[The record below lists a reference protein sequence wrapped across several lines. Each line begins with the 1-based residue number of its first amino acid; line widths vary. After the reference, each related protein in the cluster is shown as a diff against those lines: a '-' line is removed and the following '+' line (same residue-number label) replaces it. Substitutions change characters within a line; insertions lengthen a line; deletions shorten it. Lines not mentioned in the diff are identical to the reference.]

1 MRPGALA
8 PYEAALAG
16 GTALALHD
24 GAGRSIEMDVR
35 RWMAPPDAADRS
47 VLSRCGAPVLDIGS
61 GPGRLVRA
69 LAQGGALALGI
80 DIAPAAV
87 AHSVGS
93 GAPAVRASVFDP
105 LPNEGGW
112 STALLI
118 DGNIGI
124 GGDVPRLLR
133 RARAL
138 VDPDGLILVETTGAE
153 YEDVVLDARFA
164 VQGNVDDEGDEL
176 TPTGPSFLWAV
187 VGVRAL
193 RAHAVRAG
201 CQIVEEWSCGE
212 RLFSA
217 LRPALR

>member
-1 MRPGALA
+1 MRPGALE
-8 PYEAALAG
+8 PYESALER

-24 GAGRSIEMDVR
+24 GAGRSIDMDVR

-47 VLSRCGAPVLDIGS
+47 VLRRCGEPVLDIGS

-69 LAQGGALALGI
+69 LSESGAQALGI

-87 AHSVGS
+87 AHSIGS

-105 LPNEGGW
+105 LPNEGLW

-124 GGDVPRLLR
+124 GGDVRRLLR
-133 RARAL
+133 RVRGL
-138 VDPDGLILVETTGAE
+138 VAADGLILVETTGSE

-164 VQGNVDDEGDEL
+164 VQSGGGPL
-176 TPTGPSFLWAV
+176 SALIPTGPSFLWAV

-193 RAHAVRAG
+193 RAHAARVG
-201 CQIVEEWSCGE
+201 CQIVEEWSSGD
-212 RLFSA
+212 RSFSA
-217 LRPALR
+217 LRPAFR

>member
-1 MRPGALA
+1 MRLGALE
-8 PYEAALAG
+8 PYEAALER

-24 GAGRSIEMDVR
+24 GAGRRIDMDVR

-47 VLSRCGAPVLDIGS
+47 VLSRCGEPVLDIGS

-69 LAQGGALALGI
+69 LSESGSVALGI

-93 GAPAVRASVFDP
+93 GGPAVRASVFDP
-105 LPNEGGW
+105 LPNEGLW

-124 GGDVPRLLR
+124 GGDVPRLLQR
-133 RARAL
+133 VRGL
-138 VDPDGLILVETTGAE
+138 VEAAGLILVETTGSE

-164 VQGNVDDEGDEL
+164 VQAGGADL
-176 TPTGPSFLWAV
+176 TPTGPSFPWAV

-193 RAHAVRAG
+193 RAHAARAG
-201 CQIVEEWSCGE
+201 CQIVEEWSSGD
-212 RLFSA
+212 RSFSA
-217 LRPALR
+217 LLPAFR

>member
-1 MRPGALA
+1 MRPGALE
-8 PYEAALAG
+8 PYESALEF

-24 GAGRSIEMDVR
+24 RGGRRIEMDVP

-47 VLSRCGAPVLDIGS
+47 VLRRCGAPVLDIGS

-69 LAQGGALALGI
+69 LTERGAHALGI

-105 LPNEGGW
+105 LPNEGLW

-124 GGDVPRLLR
+124 GGDVSRLLR
-133 RARAL
+133 RVRGL
-138 VDPDGLILVETTGAE
+138 VQAAGRILVETTGSE
-153 YEDVVLDARFA
+153 YEDAVLDARFA
-164 VQGNVDDEGDEL
+164 VQADGDDL

-193 RAHAVRAG
+193 RAHAARAG
-201 CQIVEEWSCGE
+201 CQIVEEWSFAG
-212 RLFSA
+212 RSFAA
-217 LRPALR
+217 LRPDFT

>member
-1 MRPGALA
+1 MRPGALE

-16 GTALALHD
+16 GTALALRD
-24 GAGRSIEMDVR
+24 DAGRSIDMDVR

-47 VLSRCGAPVLDIGS
+47 VLRRCGAPVLDIGS

-69 LAQGGALALGI
+69 LSESGAVALGI

-105 LPNEGGW
+105 LPNEGAW

-124 GGDVPRLLR
+124 GGDVPRLLQR
-133 RARAL
+133 VRAL
-138 VDPDGLILVETTGAE
+138 IDQRGLILVETTGSE

-164 VQGNVDDEGDEL
+164 VQAGSDEL

-193 RAHAVRAG
+193 RAHAARSG
-201 CQIVEEWSCGE
+201 CQIVEEWSSGD
-212 RLFSA
+212 RSFSA
-217 LRPALR
+217 LRPAFR